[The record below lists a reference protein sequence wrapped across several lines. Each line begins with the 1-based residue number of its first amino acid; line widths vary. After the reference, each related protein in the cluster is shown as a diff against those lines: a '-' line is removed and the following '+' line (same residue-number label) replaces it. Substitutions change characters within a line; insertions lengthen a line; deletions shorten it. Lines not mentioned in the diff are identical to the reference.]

1 MPRCSVHAVYRLQS
15 SADMQRCDEQHSFQ
29 HVHQLC
35 SVAVL
40 THGRSY
46 DAVVFAVAVGAGAAE
61 VLGPAASTSMA
72 VA

>member
-1 MPRCSVHAVYRLQS
+1 M
-15 SADMQRCDEQHSFQ
+15 
-29 HVHQLC
+29 
-35 SVAVL
+35 AVL

-46 DAVVFAVAVGAGAAE
+46 DAVVFADAVGAGAAV